1 VLVDT
6 SFGRVIAVRAMG
18 GGGEVTPSYHSETRS
33 SGAGWLMKRLPDVVQ
48 EPFKCYPG
56 GPKHLP
62 LRLGNLDE
70 ALTDIHKEMNK
81 LAASQDDCLFGLPT
95 APQEF
100 KVPAVRP
107 PGKKDDYFDPW
118 ENPLRDYV
126 NFPREEINEWC
137 PATRHG
143 WAPETYF
150 KQMEEVTG
158 VTGPYVLPA
167 GIVTFLFSK
176 EILMHEH
183 FTVLMGTL
191 WIFFYC
197 IMRTLAKKIIEAEQ
211 TIQAD
216 HAEQSRLI
224 IQYRKDYHNYEIE
237 EEKLE
242 QYNNSSFEDLI
253 ASKREAVELQL
264 ETEYRKRVEASHAMV
279 KKKLD
284 YQVELQT
291 VLKRAE
297 QKHMVDWIITNVRKS
312 ITAKQEDEALRK
324 CIADLKAMAKK

>member
-1 VLVDT
+1 VDP
-6 SFGRVIAVRAMG
+6 SVCRVIAVRAMG
-18 GGGEVTPSYHSETRS
+18 GGGQVTPSYYSEVRS
-33 SGAGWLMKRLPDVVQ
+33 SGGGEIMKRLPDWVQ
-48 EPFKCYPG
+48 EPFKPYPG

-95 APQEF
+95 APQTF
-100 KVPAVRP
+100 TVPAERP

-126 NFPREEINEWC
+126 NFPREEPTEWC

-143 WAPETYF
+143 WVPETYF
-150 KQMEEVTG
+150 TQMGEVTG

-167 GIVTFLFSK
+167 GILTFLFSK

-183 FTVLMGTL
+183 YTVWLFSFIAFNWVIVKTVG
-191 WIFFYC
+191 
-197 IMRTLAKKIIEAEQ
+197 KKVIEMNNN
-211 TIQAD
+211 IQAD
-216 HAEQSRLI
+216 QDEQSRLI

-242 QYNNSSFEDLI
+242 QYNNSSFKDLI

-264 ETEYRKRVEASHAMV
+264 ETAYRERVKAAHEMV
-279 KKKLD
+279 KRKLD
-284 YQVELQT
+284 YQVELLT
-291 VLKRAE
+291 VMKRAE
-297 QKHMVDWIITNVRKS
+297 QKHMVDWIISNVRKS

-324 CIADLKAMAKK
+324 CIADLKAMAKP